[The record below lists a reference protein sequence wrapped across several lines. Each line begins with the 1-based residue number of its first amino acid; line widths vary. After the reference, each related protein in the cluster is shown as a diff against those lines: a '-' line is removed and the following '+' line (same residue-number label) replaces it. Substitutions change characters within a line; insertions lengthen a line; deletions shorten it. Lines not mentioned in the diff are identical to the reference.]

1 MTFLIF
7 LLSLAVAEYVVRR
20 SEKRTGDGED
30 KLQRPLQAVR
40 ESPVTE
46 SMGTESLQNLMAA
59 LERYGCGTLPS
70 AMEEEKPAT
79 VITPDQSSHR

>member
-20 SEKRTGDGED
+20 SETTTGDGED
-30 KLQRPLQAVR
+30 KRQRPLQVR